1 MLNFIDK
8 YYQIIGI
15 FLVLA
20 ILSGGAG
27 IIWKNSK
34 FQNLNSKQIQNS
46 KFQIQNEAPTPSL
59 TQESKPSKINI
70 NTASQEELETLP
82 GIGKGKAK
90 AIIDFREKEGKFKNK
105 KDIIKVKGIGEK
117 TFEKIEDLIEVN

>member
-15 FLVLA
+15 FLILA

-34 FQNLNSKQIQNS
+34 FQNLNSKQIQNL

-70 NTASQEELETLP
+70 NTASQEELESLS
-82 GIGKGKAK
+82 GIGKTKAK

-105 KDIIKVKGIGEK
+105 KDIMKVKGIGEK
-117 TFEKIEDLIEVN
+117 TYEKIESLISVD